1 MKLNPDLDGL
11 ATYRPL
17 PDGTW
22 QQILHI
28 HRDGTAHALASDCAK
43 DSQLL
48 QRAWTGE
55 SVFDSGSL
63 LAKGCRRVRSLQ
75 PVRDAAGRVE
85 AVLEVEFSTAR
96 WTAAILRGRTFTF
109 VRLYIL
115 AAMVGAALVI
125 ARQRRRFQE
134 HLREEE
140 RLRESENRFRQL
152 CETIPNIAVQ
162 GYDRQRRVTFW
173 NHASEKLYGYTK
185 EEALGRALE
194 DLIIPEEM
202 RAGVIEGIKN
212 WHETGTAIP
221 AGELILRHKN
231 GGPVSVF
238 SSHAMQRDSRGEPEM
253 YCVDVSLAERDAP
266 SPP

>member
-1 MKLNPDLDGL
+1 MKPDEMSSLVLVYRLDWVLFAAAVFGSTAFILSRESVRRLFGKRARQQWYWIAAVVLVGGFGAELHSYWIQHERQPQAETNAITYAFEIALDNHAEIAADTLPYDPRREAIETTGRAWMKLNPDLDGL

-115 AAMVGAALVI
+115 AAMVSPWI
-125 ARQRRRFQE
+125 
-134 HLREEE
+134 
-140 RLRESENRFRQL
+140 S
-152 CETIPNIAVQ
+152 
-162 GYDRQRRVTFW
+162 
-173 NHASEKLYGYTK
+173 
-185 EEALGRALE
+185 
-194 DLIIPEEM
+194 
-202 RAGVIEGIKN
+202 
-212 WHETGTAIP
+212 TGTFRA
-221 AGELILRHKN
+221 A
-231 GGPVSVF
+231 
-238 SSHAMQRDSRGEPEM
+238 
-253 YCVDVSLAERDAP
+253 
-266 SPP
+266 